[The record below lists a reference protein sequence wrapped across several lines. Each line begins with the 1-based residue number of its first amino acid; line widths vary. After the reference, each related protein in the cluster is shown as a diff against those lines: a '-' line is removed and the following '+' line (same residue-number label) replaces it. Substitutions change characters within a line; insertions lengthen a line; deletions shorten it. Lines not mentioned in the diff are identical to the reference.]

1 MSDTATP
8 EGTPEGTPAPEA
20 AKPMEPETPK
30 MFDEAYVKEL
40 RNEAAAARHA
50 KKDAVDA
57 AVKEAKEA
65 HAAELVSRD
74 TRITEL
80 ETELGK
86 AWTLLQKY
94 ETSLDAKVP
103 SDKVRAFVE
112 ILQGTD
118 AESITESA
126 KKNLELIGGFDK
138 KPVPG
143 FDPTQGFGGR
153 KDDMPLN
160 GDPILNAMK
169 SVLKIT

>member
-8 EGTPEGTPAPEA
+8 EGTPSGTPAPEA
-20 AKPMEPETPK
+20 PKPMEPETPK

-57 AVKEAKEA
+57 AVREANEA
-65 HAAELVSRD
+65 RAAELVARD

-86 AWTLLQKY
+86 AWIELQKLHTTL
-94 ETSLDAKVP
+94 EAKVP
-103 SDKVRAFVE
+103 SDKVLAFVE
-112 ILQGTD
+112 ILQGSD
-118 AESITESA
+118 PDSITESA

-169 SVLKIT
+169 SVLRIS